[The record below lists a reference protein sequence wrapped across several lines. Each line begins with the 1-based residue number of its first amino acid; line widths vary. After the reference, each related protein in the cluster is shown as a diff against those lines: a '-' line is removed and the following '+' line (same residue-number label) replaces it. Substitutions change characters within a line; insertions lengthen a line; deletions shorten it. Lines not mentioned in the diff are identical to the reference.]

1 MPRPCFHR
9 RDVAAVLT
17 VVAILLSPYP
27 ASAGGG
33 GLTGGATEW
42 TQLLNNGEL
51 VSLVGHSATQIDNQ
65 VTQITQLAEQIQN
78 QLRIYQNMLQNTA
91 QLPAHVWGQVQS
103 DLERLQSVVTK
114 AQGISF
120 SMGNIDDVLSARFKS
135 YSDFKASQPTG
146 QTFSATWQSWSATNR
161 DTIGGTLKAAGLTA
175 EQFSTEEATMSQLRS
190 MSESADGQMRA
201 LQVGHDIAA
210 QQIAQMQKLR
220 GLVSQQMTMMGTWY
234 QSEQASRD
242 LAQARRE
249 SFFDS
254 TAPSTSGGQTM
265 EPRW

>member
-1 MPRPCFHR
+1 MPKPCSRR
-9 RDVAAVLT
+9 RDAAAILT

-103 DLERLQSVVTK
+103 DLNRLQSVVTK

-146 QTFSATWQSWSATNR
+146 QNFSATWQSWSATNR
-161 DTIGGTLKAAGLTA
+161 DTIGGT
-175 EQFSTEEATMSQLRS
+175 
-190 MSESADGQMRA
+190 SESRRPHRRA
-201 LQVGHDIAA
+201 VLDRRGDHVAAAHDVGE
-210 QQIAQMQKLR
+210 R
-220 GLVSQQMTMMGTWY
+220 
-234 QSEQASRD
+234 
-242 LAQARRE
+242 
-249 SFFDS
+249 
-254 TAPSTSGGQTM
+254 
-265 EPRW
+265 